1 MLIAANIGNGLEF
14 FDVLV
19 YAYFAPVIAKLF
31 FPTHS
36 EAVSY
41 LLTFTAFGLAY
52 VARPLGSVV
61 LGAYT
66 DRHGR
71 KASLML
77 SLSLMML
84 GTAMMV
90 CMPTYAVAGLVG
102 PIGIAISRLL
112 QGFAVGG
119 EVGSSTTF
127 MVEHAPPERRTFY
140 AAFQYVSQNTAVVAA
155 ALAGLI
161 LTTKLTQHQ
170 LESWGWRA
178 PFAFGLLV
186 GPLGLYLRKNLIE
199 TPEFLGISPLRSPL
213 FTLVTRHWRQLLV
226 IVGIVAMNTAGAY
239 FLNYLPTYAMKGL
252 HLPEWVGYSSTL
264 LAGSLSIVVVLAASR
279 IADRFGLIRVMVVSA
294 VVHTAIIWPVFRF
307 ITTTPSAGRLLLGE
321 SLITLVRC
329 IYSAPMMVL
338 FARIFPVQ
346 TRGIGISFGY
356 SLGILAFGGFAPAI
370 FGWLIAM
377 TGSNLAPAIYIVA
390 SGLVSLVSLYALHRM
405 QSAAS

>member
-1 MLIAANIGNGLEF
+1 M
-14 FDVLV
+14 LV

-31 FPTHS
+31 FPTHD

-41 LLTFTAFGLAY
+41 LLTFMTFGLAY

-66 DRHGR
+66 DKHGR

-84 GTAMMV
+84 GTAMMTL
-90 CMPTYAVAGLVG
+90 MPTYAA
-102 PIGIAISRLL
+102 IGILGPVGIALSRLL

-127 MVEHAPPERRTFY
+127 MVEHAPPEKRTFY
-140 AAFQYVSQNTAVVAA
+140 AAFQYVSQNTAVVTA

-161 LTTKLTQHQ
+161 LTTRLTPHQ
-170 LESWGWRA
+170 LDTWGWRT

-186 GPLGLYLRKNLIE
+186 GPLGLYLRRNLVE
-199 TPEFLGISPLRSPL
+199 TPDFLAIEPLRSPL
-213 FTLVTRHWRQLLV
+213 LALVTQHWRQLLV
-226 IVGIVAMNTAGAY
+226 LVGIVAMNTAGAY
-239 FLNYLPTYAMKGL
+239 FLNYLPTYAMKAL
-252 HLPEWVGYSSTL
+252 RLPEWVGYTSTL
-264 LAGSLSIVVVLAASR
+264 LAGTLSIVVVLAASR
-279 IADRFGLIRVMVVSA
+279 IADRFGLIRVMTVTA
-294 VVHTAIIWPVFRF
+294 ALHTAIIWPVFRY
-307 ITTTPSAGRLLLGE
+307 ITTTPSATRLLIGE
-321 SLITLVRC
+321 SIITLVRC

-338 FARIFPVQ
+338 FARIFPPH

-370 FGWLIAM
+370 FGWLIAI
-377 TGSNLAPAIYIVA
+377 TGSNLAPALYIVG
-390 SGLVSLVSLYALHRM
+390 SGVISLVSLYALSRM
-405 QSAAS
+405 PSAASQ